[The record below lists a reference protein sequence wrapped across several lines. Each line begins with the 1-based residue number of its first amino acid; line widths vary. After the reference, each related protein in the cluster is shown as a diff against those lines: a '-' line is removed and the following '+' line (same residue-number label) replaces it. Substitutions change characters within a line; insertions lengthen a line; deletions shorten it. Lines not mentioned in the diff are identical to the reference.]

1 MDLGLQGRTALV
13 CGASAG
19 LGLACAEAL
28 VEEGANAVMFARRR
42 DVLEREAARLGATAL
57 PGNLSDP
64 ADLRRAVDTA
74 LATYGGLDIVIA
86 NGGGPPPG
94 PATNLDASNLQAAV
108 ELLLLPMVRL
118 VNLTL
123 PHLRHSDQARIVLI
137 ASTSVREPIRDLVLS
152 NAVRPGV
159 VGYMKTLATELA
171 PERITVNSVAPGRI
185 ATARTAALH
194 AGEPPPE
201 ELATIPAHRIGQPR
215 EVGDVVAFL
224 CSSRASY
231 VTGTLVP
238 VDGGLSHGLF

>member
-1 MDLGLQGRTALV
+1 MELGLRGRTALV

-19 LGLACAEAL
+19 MGLACAEAL
-28 VEEGANAVMFARRR
+28 VEEGANAVMLAPRREA
-42 DVLEREAARLGATAL
+42 LEREAARLGGTPA
-57 PGNLSDP
+57 PGDVSDP
-64 ADLRRAVDTA
+64 TDLGRAVDTA
-74 LATYGGLDIVIA
+74 LATYGGLD
-86 NGGGPPPG
+86 
-94 PATNLDASNLQAAV
+94 
-108 ELLLLPMVRL
+108 
-118 VNLTL
+118 
-123 PHLRHSDQARIVLI
+123 VLI

-171 PERITVNSVAPGRI
+171 ATGITVNSIAPGWI
-185 ATARTAALH
+185 ATARSGVLH
-194 AGEPPPE
+194 AGEVQPE
-201 ELATIPAHRIGQPR
+201 EIAAIPARRFGQPR

>member
-1 MDLGLQGRTALV
+1 MELGLRGRTALV

-19 LGLACAEAL
+19 MGLACAEAL
-28 VEEGANAVMFARRR
+28 VEEGANAVMLARRR
-42 DVLEREAARLGATAL
+42 EALEREAARLGGTPV
-57 PGNLSDP
+57 PGDVSDP
-64 ADLRRAVDTA
+64 TDLGRAVDTA

-94 PATNLDASNLQAAV
+94 SAATLDAGQLQAAV

-118 VNLTL
+118 VNLAL
-123 PHLRHSDQARIVLI
+123 PHLRRSDQARIVLI

-171 PERITVNSVAPGRI
+171 ATGITVNSIAPGWI
-185 ATARTAALH
+185 ATARSGVLH
-194 AGEPPPE
+194 AGEVQPE
-201 ELATIPAHRIGQPR
+201 EIAAIPARRFGQPR